1 MCRLQSCPINATAH
15 HSGALVVHELFIE
28 RVAHQNGIYP
38 LLQLLRRD
46 CQYTHIHLQFLY
58 SIAIVAP
65 S

>member
-1 MCRLQSCPINATAH
+1 MCKLQSFPVNATAYH
-15 HSGALVVHELFIE
+15 GGALVVHELFIE
-28 RVAHQNGIYP
+28 RVAHQNGIHP

-46 CQYTHIHLQFLY
+46 CQYIHMHLQLQY